1 MGPNISKAVSNLTQN
16 IDNELSTVSSSSSNV
31 QCGIQVGDIT
41 LRKAKRCSIRNQNR
55 CSASANASID
65 ATAKAAAEAFQK
77 TSIEM
82 KTKLLPG
89 ININDTRENIE
100 TIIKNKITQK
110 CQTDATAALT
120 IATGNITVDDCED
133 SEVININTGNAASN
147 CGVRAVLDAV
157 NKAGNEVK
165 QDLSSGGL
173 GDFLSG
179 GNLLLNGTVSIVS
192 IICCF
197 LVCIISIVMIL
208 FLGIGKK

>member
-1 MGPNISKAVSNLTQN
+1 MGPNISRAVSDLSQN
-16 IDNELSTVSSSSSNV
+16 IDNEMSTLSSSSSTV

-41 LRKAKRCSIRNQNR
+41 LRKAKRCNVRNQNR

-77 TSIEM
+77 TSVAM

-100 TIIKNKITQK
+100 TVIRNKITQK

-120 IATGNITVDDCED
+120 ISTGNITIDDCED

-165 QDLSSGGL
+165 LDQTSGGI
-173 GDFLSG
+173 GDFFSG
-179 GNLLLNGTVSIVS
+179 DNTLIGGGISLVCVICCFLICIVS
-192 IICCF
+192 IIMM
-197 LVCIISIVMIL
+197 VIMNS
-208 FLGIGKK
+208 KK